1 MMEGRGPFY
10 VLVAQMV
17 RAEEPLPES
26 ERILDMWE
34 FRTAFGGAKCFYSV
48 LVENR
53 ITKPRMGTYCSVFL
67 AGIFVKICVF
77 IIFAGLLLRAL
88 SGRWYRRSE
97 RALSAL
103 SMFC

>member
-10 VLVAQMV
+10 VLVAQMM

-53 ITKPRMGTYCSVFL
+53 ITNPEWERTVQYSWQAFLSKFVFSL
-67 AGIFVKICVF
+67 FLLDIC
-77 IIFAGLLLRAL
+77 
-88 SGRWYRRSE
+88 
-97 RALSAL
+97 
-103 SMFC
+103 